1 MKKYLCFILFLSTIA
16 SLSAQ
21 QIISGKADKAEY
33 MIGDRIEYSFSIPQ
47 TKDNVVLSTEY
58 KFSDTLNMVSQS
70 CDTNNGKINYHF
82 TFASFVEGNVVL
94 PKYIM
99 YKHSGASAL
108 YSVNPPIVKVT
119 IPVIDTVNIEAK
131 PLKGIMKAP
140 ITFKEILPFCIGI
153 VVLAGIIVGIIY
165 YIKYLKKRKQNAL
178 LNKKEKKVLVAEDI
192 EALNALNALREEHY
206 IEKNQ
211 TKQHYI
217 SLTDILWQY
226 IYRRFDVNAFEMT
239 SGQIIDS
246 LRNGEI
252 KHEDLE
258 KLSDI
263 FSVADF
269 VKFAKHNPSGVE
281 NLRVMQESVDFVNAT
296 KRIPVAELEKEKE
309 DKI

>member
-94 PKYIM
+94 PKYII

-211 TKQHYI
+211 TKLHYI

>member
-94 PKYIM
+94 PKYII
-99 YKHSGASAL
+99 YKHSGANAL

-178 LNKKEKKVLVAEDI
+178 LNKKEKKDLVAEDI

>member
-1 MKKYLCFILFLSTIA
+1 MKKYLCFILLLGAISSVF
-16 SLSAQ
+16 AQ
-21 QIISGKADKAEY
+21 QTLNGKADKAEY

-47 TKDNVVLSTEY
+47 AKDNVVLSTEY
-58 KFSDTLNMVSQS
+58 KFSDTLNMVSQA
-70 CDTNNGKINYHF
+70 CDTSNGKVNYHF
-82 TFASFVEGNVVL
+82 TFASFVEGNIVL
-94 PKYIM
+94 PKYII
-99 YKHSGASAL
+99 YKHSGASAM
-108 YSVNPPIVKVT
+108 YSVNPPIVKITV
-119 IPVIDTVNIEAK
+119 PVIDTINIEAK
-131 PLKGIMKAP
+131 PLKGIMKTP
-140 ITFKEILPFCIGI
+140 ITFKEILPFAIGLI
-153 VVLAGIIVGIIY
+153 VLAGIVVGIIY
-165 YIKYLKKRKQNAL
+165 YIRYLKKRKQNAL
-178 LNKKEKKVLVAEDI
+178 LNKKEKKALVAEDI

-263 FSVADF
+263 FNIADF

-296 KRIPVAELEKEKE
+296 KRVQNTETSKEKE
-309 DKI
+309 DNI

>member
-94 PKYIM
+94 PKYII

-178 LNKKEKKVLVAEDI
+178 SNKKEKKVLVAEDI

>member
-94 PKYIM
+94 PKYII
-99 YKHSGASAL
+99 YKHSDANAL

-131 PLKGIMKAP
+131 PLKGIMKVP

-211 TKQHYI
+211 TKLHYI

>member
-94 PKYIM
+94 PKYII

-119 IPVIDTVNIEAK
+119 IPVIDTINIEAK

>member
-94 PKYIM
+94 PKYII

>member
-94 PKYIM
+94 PKYII

-246 LRNGEI
+246 LRYGEI

>member
-47 TKDNVVLSTEY
+47 TRDNVVLSTEY

-94 PKYIM
+94 PKYII
-99 YKHSGASAL
+99 YKHSGANAL

-211 TKQHYI
+211 TKLHYI

-239 SGQIIDS
+239 SGQIIGS

>member
-1 MKKYLCFILFLSTIA
+1 MKKYLCFILSLSTIA

-94 PKYIM
+94 PKYII